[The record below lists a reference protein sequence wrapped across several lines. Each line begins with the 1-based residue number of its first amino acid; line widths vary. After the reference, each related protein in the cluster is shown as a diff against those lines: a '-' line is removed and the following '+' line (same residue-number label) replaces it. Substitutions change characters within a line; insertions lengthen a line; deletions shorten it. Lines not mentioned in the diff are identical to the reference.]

1 MLEYGIGNGR
11 VALGIA
17 RANVEI
23 VGVDLSRSMLDDLAA
38 ALEKQAPKLRERVSF
53 HHGDMRKVETCHVCL
68 GYLKTVTTLT
78 ARASADVVVEDA
90 ATVAY
95 DVAAIEAGFARPAKS
110 GHPLGARIEARR
122 RSGLL
127 GFRR

>member
-1 MLEYGIGNGR
+1 MPR
-11 VALGIA
+11 C
-17 RANVEI
+17 R
-23 VGVDLSRSMLDDLAA
+23 
-38 ALEKQAPKLRERVSF
+38 
-53 HHGDMRKVETCHVCL
+53 

-78 ARASADVVVEDA
+78 ARAPADVVVEDA

-95 DVAAIEAGFARPAKS
+95 DVAAIEAGFARPAES
-110 GHPLGARIEARR
+110 GHPLSARVEARR